1 MLKLITP
8 YNELWRIMNS
18 INMMMRR
25 TTKRRIRVL
34 GSLGHALFWKLDLQC
49 IPYGEVDPC
58 TNKIL
63 WATLWWLTLDHTIT
77 NTYLYIYYNYVYLFI
92 QDFLQLNRLYRAQ
105 QTKKNWTCNQE
116 KSSHIATDSA
126 SPCCARPQ
134 TSLFHP
140 DLLRPRWPAS
150 HLVPRKYSYEIWAP
164 ETANHLFVYHKVE

>member
-105 QTKKNWTCNQE
+105 QTKKKLDMQSRKVITHSDRLSISLLC
-116 KSSHIATDSA
+116 TA
-126 SPCCARPQ
+126 SNVTVPSWPP
-134 TSLFHP
+134 TSKMACEP
-140 DLLRPRWPAS
+140 PGPT
-150 HLVPRKYSYEIWAP
+150 EI
-164 ETANHLFVYHKVE
+164 